1 MANILLAATRT
12 YWLSS
17 VFRINS
23 SFQPGGRNGNF
34 PVSGTKTG
42 KSAKWSYGKMR
53 FLPVGADNIQI
64 DKNRKVEK
72 RSFLSAQGVTKLLTV
87 AKKSRHPARDRALI
101 LLTFRHGLR
110 ASEAVSLQWSQIDLK
125 AARLQVNRLKG
136 SDDSVQPLEADEIR
150 LLQALKKSS
159 PDNAFVFVSERGC
172 VMTADNFLK
181 IMVKLGKEAGFTFKC
196 HPHQLR
202 HGAGYQLVNAGVS
215 TRTIQAYLGH
225 RSIKH
230 TELYTKLNASAFK
243 DFGQKIGGRL

>member
-1 MANILLAATRT
+1 M
-12 YWLSS
+12 
-17 VFRINS
+17 
-23 SFQPGGRNGNF
+23 
-34 PVSGTKTG
+34 
-42 KSAKWSYGKMR
+42 SA
-53 FLPVGADNIQI
+53 DTIQI
-64 DKNRKVEK
+64 DKNRKVAK
-72 RSFLSAQGVTKLLTV
+72 RSFLSANEVTQLLV
-87 AKKSRHPARDRALI
+87 AAKKSRYSTRDRALI

-125 AARLQVNRLKG
+125 AARFQVNRLKG

-150 LLQALKKSS
+150 LLQALKVKS

-172 VMTADNFLK
+172 VMTPDNFLK
-181 IMVKLGKEAGFTFKC
+181 IMAKLGKEAGFTFKC

-225 RSIKH
+225 KNIKH
-230 TELYTKLNASAFK
+230 TEIYTKLNATAFK

>member
-1 MANILLAATRT
+1 MRGEV
-12 YWLSS
+12 W
-17 VFRINS
+17 
-23 SFQPGGRNGNF
+23 
-34 PVSGTKTG
+34 PVS
-42 KSAKWSYGKMR
+42 
-53 FLPVGADNIQI
+53 ADTIQN

-72 RSFLSAQGVTKLLTV
+72 RSFLSAQEVTLLLAA
-87 AKKSRHPARDRALI
+87 AKNSRYSTRDRALI

-125 AARLQVNRLKG
+125 AARIQVNRLKG
-136 SDDSVQPLEADEIR
+136 SEDSVQPLEADEIR
-150 LLQALKKSS
+150 LLQALKKNS

-181 IMVKLGKEAGFTFKC
+181 VMAKLGRAVGFTFKC

-225 RSIKH
+225 KNIKH
-230 TELYTKLNASAFK
+230 TEMYTKLNATAFK
-243 DFGQKIGGRL
+243 DFGHKIGGRL